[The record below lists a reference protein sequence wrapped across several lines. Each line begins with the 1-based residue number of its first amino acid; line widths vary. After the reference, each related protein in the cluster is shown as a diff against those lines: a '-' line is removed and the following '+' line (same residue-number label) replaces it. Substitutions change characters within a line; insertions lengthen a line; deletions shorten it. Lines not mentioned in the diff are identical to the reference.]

1 MRTPGLPDI
10 NEVVSGEALLNS
22 YNNFRKQTLLRYL
35 DEASPDLKAKI
46 LDWKPEVLEN
56 KTRHQT
62 TKARETTAFKEI
74 FGSDPPGT
82 KKGKNKGKK
91 KSKKAIT
98 DDPNVAKSP
107 TKENDV
113 VQPSTSK
120 AVQEKSNR
128 KTNNKKNNKKNVAS
142 DSKPA
147 VDQEPSKI
155 PEKGIVSRISAR
167 WPMADFD
174 TKSI

>member
-10 NEVVSGEALLNS
+10 NELVCGEALLNS

-128 KTNNKKNNKKNVAS
+128 KTNNKKNNKKNVAT

-147 VDQEPSKI
+147 VDQESSKI
-155 PEKGIVSRISAR
+155 PEKGMVSMISYL
-167 WPMADFD
+167 
-174 TKSI
+174 